1 MILTLNP
8 GQKIEIRFAGSASC
22 GDASAPEEAVIVQ
35 YGGEDREIRV
45 SVSGSDKLGRKG
57 VVYGDAAEPSEQ
69 RHESSLS
76 DGEKRLLGEI
86 RRILIDHLGCDPDLV
101 TLDAD
106 LDMDL
111 GADSLDKVELIMA
124 FEAEY
129 GVEIDDDVADGI
141 MTVSDILNELQVR
154 T

>member
-8 GQKIEIRFAGSASC
+8 GQKIEIRFSGSASC
-22 GDASAPEEAVIVQ
+22 ADAPSSEEAVIVQ
-35 YGGEDREIRV
+35 YGDEDREVRV
-45 SVSGSDKLGRKG
+45 SVRGSDKLGRKG
-57 VVYGDAAEPSEQ
+57 VVYGNAPDSSQQ
-69 RHESSLS
+69 REESSLS
-76 DGEKRLLGEI
+76 DSEKRLLGEI
-86 RRILIDHLGCDPDLV
+86 RRILVDHLGCDPDLV
-101 TLDAD
+101 KLDAD

-129 GVEIDDDVADGI
+129 GVEIDDVVADGI